1 MSPQLIDQF
10 VESLREPGTSDLS
23 PALMAATLGV
33 AQHDLAA
40 VIGVHRN
47 TLRLHPESFR
57 VQESLRGLVSVVAA
71 AAQIQPDVTKALFLV
86 KNTPVEMFGHR
97 TLLQVV
103 RDGRTDEA
111 LAYLRSISAGF
122 VG

>member
-1 MSPQLIDQF
+1 
-10 VESLREPGTSDLS
+10 
-23 PALMAATLGV
+23 MAATLGV

-86 KNTPVEMFGHR
+86 KNAPVELFGHR

-122 VG
+122 VS